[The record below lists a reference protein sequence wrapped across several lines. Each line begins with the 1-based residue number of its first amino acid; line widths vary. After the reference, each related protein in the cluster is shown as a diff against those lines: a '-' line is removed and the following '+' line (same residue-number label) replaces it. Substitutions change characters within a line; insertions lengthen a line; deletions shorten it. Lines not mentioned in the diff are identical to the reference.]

1 MRQQLQE
8 MQTALLT
15 LKESS
20 YKNEC
25 DELQRRMSKLRP
37 IVLPKKNLYAAP
49 SRESGEEKSDPTKEV
64 ESERARDL
72 HALMRRAQALR
83 DEINATLLSPP
94 MVDLGRR
101 SGPDAAS
108 LLLRRRA
115 RQRQLLREAE
125 QLELEVAR
133 LKASRRLGGQV
144 ETGMASFPS
153 NAFARADAEK
163 GFDVVG
169 RIRLPGAASSSAEA
183 MTVPLIVGREE
194 LRKIHATVMA
204 N

>member
-1 MRQQLQE
+1 

-25 DELQRRMSKLRP
+25 DELQRRMSKLKP
-37 IVLPKKNLYAAP
+37 IVLPKKNLYAVDTTKD
-49 SRESGEEKSDPTKEV
+49 EKTDATKE
-64 ESERARDL
+64 EAAGTSGDL
-72 HALMRRAQALR
+72 AALMRRAQALR
-83 DEINATLLSPP
+83 DQINLTLLTPP
-94 MVDLGRR
+94 LVDLRKR

-115 RQRQLLREAE
+115 RQQQLLREAE
-125 QLELEVAR
+125 QLELEVKR
-133 LKASRRLGGQV
+133 LRASRRLGGQV
-144 ETGMASFPS
+144 EAALATFPS

-163 GFDVVG
+163 DFDVVG
-169 RIRLPGAASSSAEA
+169 RITLPGTTQEIK
-183 MTVPLIVGREE
+183 TVPLIVGMGE
-194 LRKIHATVMA
+194 LKKIHTAVLA